1 MTDLEYDF
9 FTKQDVKICVDKK
22 DKSQYRVKILTNNP
36 LLFYQVWQPNGKNNS
51 TRYANEIPI
60 NNFVKLF
67 LDYNVKNTIK
77 FSPTTVVEIDNI
89 LHVLVMTNVEF
100 DKKGRTVFYFKK
112 NSVEIINKVQP
123 INSTLP
129 LGIFNNV
136 RFDID
141 SVTSTQ
147 IITSCPI
154 YQKC

>member
-51 TRYANEIPI
+51 TRYENEIPI

-67 LDYNVKNTIK
+67 LDYNVTNTIK

-123 INSTLP
+123 INSTLT